1 MCNPVHEYYNFTA
14 ETMNLKYQGL
24 LRILQLIC
32 IIFIIDKLTISMA
45 DRGKFLGIGGMNL
58 KKLTNETGIWLLF
71 T

>member
-1 MCNPVHEYYNFTA
+1 LSINKNEYYNFTA

-58 KKLTNETGIWLLF
+58 KKLTNETGI
-71 T
+71 

>member
-1 MCNPVHEYYNFTA
+1 
-14 ETMNLKYQGL
+14 
-24 LRILQLIC
+24 
-32 IIFIIDKLTISMA
+32 MA